1 MFFHQS
7 ILDNLQ
13 VNKQVKSCNIVIS
26 SLIMKPFTL
35 FYISS
40 FAFAIS
46 HSLEHSKQKRSASP
60 QLTINGDPNAL
71 LVGGVAAVGGGLL
84 INHLLGDPA
93 GKAVG
98 DLINKKKNRRPHGR
112 PQPQNVEHHHHH
124 YLPEP
129 EYETQEVRPYWSEWS
144 GWQNGVCSRTCGTGS
159 MNQRR
164 TRQCSHGAHG
174 CGGHADESRQSA
186 CNTHEC
192 PVDGYWTSYSEWRED
207 SSCSRSCGGG
217 SRRMVRH
224 RQCNGPYGGG
234 RPCVGSSDEVKSL
247 SCNTQTCPTDGIWG
261 PWQELSSRQSCRVT
275 CGPGTVVQPSE
286 RKCIGPYNG
295 GRPCIGESYVERC
308 VEDHSHNAGG
318 QYTPVPQAPRPS
330 YGAPNSAISPR
341 TLGDTIAKSDSTKG
355 EIEKPVYSTPARQ
368 ARKITTPEESSS
380 SLAFY
385 DGILT
390 PSNTEDERKGAK
402 AVTFTKP
409 VYGTADRY

>member
-1 MFFHQS
+1 MGHQS

-13 VNKQVKSCNIVIS
+13 VKKQVKSCNIVIS

-129 EYETQEVRPYWSEWS
+129 EYETEEVRPYWSEWS
-144 GWQNGVCSRTCGTGS
+144 GWQNGVCSRTCGEGS
-159 MNQRR
+159 MNQQRR
-164 TRQCSHGAHG
+164 RQCSHGANACVGHG
-174 CGGHADESRQSA
+174 DESRQSS
-186 CNTHEC
+186 CNSHPC

-217 SRRMVRH
+217 TRHMTRH
-224 RQCNGPYGGG
+224 RQCKGPYGGG
-234 RPCVGSSDEVKSL
+234 RPCVGSSEEVKSL
-247 SCNTQTCPTDGIWG
+247 SCNTQSCP
-261 PWQELSSRQSCRVT
+261 VT
-275 CGPGTVVQPSE
+275 CAPGTIAQPSE
-286 RKCIGPYNG
+286 RTCQGPYHG
-295 GRPCIGESYVERC
+295 GRPCTGEAYVERC
-308 VEDHSHNAGG
+308 VEDHSHSSSGQYREP
-318 QYTPVPQAPRPS
+318 QYTPVPQRPRPS
-330 YGAPNSAISPR
+330 YGGANSAISPR
-341 TLGDTIAKSDSTKG
+341 TLSDNAKAIEG
-355 EIEKPVYSTPARQ
+355 EAEKSMHSEVRAP
-368 ARKITTPEESSS
+368 RKITNSAGASST
-380 SLAFY
+380 LAFY

-390 PSNTEDERKGAK
+390 PSDASNKK
-402 AVTFTKP
+402 AEATPVTFKKP
-409 VYGTADRY
+409 VYGPAERY